1 VRILAHSALTIS
13 LAAALLVGC
22 GGSHPLIGVPGA
34 MPESDTVARARVIV
48 HRIRTA
54 SSSYQVLYSF
64 AGRADGSIP
73 EASLIDVNG
82 VLYGT
87 TRSGGKFHRG
97 TVFSITTSGTE
108 HVLHGFGR
116 IHDGKHDGESP
127 QASLIDM
134 GGTLYGTTYLGGAHH
149 QGTVFKISTSGRE
162 RVLHSFDYSSGSNS
176 DGAYPT
182 ASLIGMNGTL
192 YGTTD
197 GGGTQGCVTQTRGC
211 GTVFSISA
219 DGHETVLHRF
229 TGTDGASPNALID
242 VNGTFY
248 GTTSAGGTKTDGTV
262 FGITTSGTE
271 HVLYSFGD
279 SRSDGELSSGG
290 LIDVNGTFYGT
301 TIAGG
306 AYTCYTNP
314 PFGCGTVFSVS
325 TSGAENVLHSFG
337 DGHSDGKGPDSGLI
351 DVNGTLYGTTYVG
364 GASGGGTVF
373 SITTSGTEQ
382 VVHSFS
388 NGSQGGYGLEAG
400 LLNVND
406 TLYGA
411 TVSGGTHEDGT
422 VFALT
427 P

>member
-1 VRILAHSALTIS
+1 M
-13 LAAALLVGC
+13 C
-22 GGSHPLIGVPGA
+22 HP
-34 MPESDTVARARVIV
+34 
-48 HRIRTA
+48 
-54 SSSYQVLYSF
+54 
-64 AGRADGSIP
+64 
-73 EASLIDVNG
+73 
-82 VLYGT
+82 
-87 TRSGGKFHRG
+87 
-97 TVFSITTSGTE
+97 
-108 HVLHGFGR
+108 
-116 IHDGKHDGESP
+116 
-127 QASLIDM
+127 
-134 GGTLYGTTYLGGAHH
+134 
-149 QGTVFKISTSGRE
+149 
-162 RVLHSFDYSSGSNS
+162 
-176 DGAYPT
+176 
-182 ASLIGMNGTL
+182 
-192 YGTTD
+192 
-197 GGGTQGCVTQTRGC
+197 TRGC

-271 HVLYSFGD
+271 HVLYSFGQPFRWRTFVRGLD
-279 SRSDGELSSGG
+279 RREWHVLRNHNRRRRVHLLHKSS
-290 LIDVNGTFYGT
+290 LRLRN
-301 TIAGG
+301 
-306 AYTCYTNP
+306 
-314 PFGCGTVFSVS
+314 SLQRH
-325 TSGAENVLHSFG
+325 TSGAENVSHSFG